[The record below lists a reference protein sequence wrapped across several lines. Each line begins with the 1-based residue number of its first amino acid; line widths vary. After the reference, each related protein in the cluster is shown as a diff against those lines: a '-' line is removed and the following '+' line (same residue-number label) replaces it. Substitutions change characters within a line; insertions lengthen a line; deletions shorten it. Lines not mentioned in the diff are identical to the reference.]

1 MADIIDIPKNPSPLC
16 PPFIPL
22 SSDLVRHRPTLRQI
36 GIRSSQSRPL
46 STMIPRSVNKTNLHP
61 DGVEYVV
68 AQAFAGYPTK
78 YKSNVVGKIMP
89 F

>member
-1 MADIIDIPKNPSPLC
+1 MADIIVIPKNPPPLS
-16 PPFIPL
+16 PPFISLP
-22 SSDLVRHRPTLRQI
+22 SDLLRHRPTLRQI

-68 AQAFAGYPTK
+68 AQTLL
-78 YKSNVVGKIMP
+78 VT
-89 F
+89 